1 MDKRDVLGECGWDR
15 DKRDWENVGG
25 IWIRGTYWE
34 NVGGIGIRGRGYYL
48 GIKAKMVD
56 KN

>member
-1 MDKRDVLGECGWDR
+1 M
-15 DKRDWENVGG
+15 GG
-25 IWIRGTYWE
+25 IGIRGTGR